1 MHQET
6 LVLNNHQVNQ
16 KINRIAYQ
24 LYESF
29 VYQEQVII
37 IGITGQGF
45 KLAKKITDAL
55 RNISSINVTLEQLTF
70 SKQDP
75 CFSEY
80 QYSGNLAQLNNENV
94 VLVDDVLN
102 SGSTLIYAA
111 KYLLNQPI
119 KQLVTTVLVDRIH
132 RKFPIKADF
141 VGLSLSTTLQE
152 HIEVRFNEEDET
164 SVFLQ

>member
-45 KLAKKITDAL
+45 KLAKKIAEAL
-55 RNISSINVTLEQLTF
+55 RRISDINITLEQLTF
-70 SKQDP
+70 SKQNP
-75 CFSEY
+75 CSSDY
-80 QYSGNLAQLNNENV
+80 HYSGNLLDLNKANV

-111 KYLLNQPI
+111 KYLL
-119 KQLVTTVLVDRIH
+119 KQEISHLITTVLVDRIH

-152 HIEVRFNEEDET
+152 RIEVRFDDKDEAL
-164 SVFLQ
+164 VFLQ